1 MSGGDYMNFWRSV
14 RHHTAREVNE
24 AEYRIVDRAM
34 RSNDPSII
42 SAAIA
47 AVGNPPSLRML
58 SYKVQRALEKSG
70 KALERS
76 GKALEKSRK
85 KDKESHQGKVLEKTP
100 EKGKETGS
108 WWSRLTSSRRSSRK
122 SSTDP
127 RVKAVQDKVFFS
139 RLWTAVEP
147 YLAGNLN
154 EHKRKELAAAF
165 HTGRASV
172 VLEVLGTLPPNVEGR
187 IISNEISSLYP
198 NAYD

>member
-1 MSGGDYMNFWRSV
+1 MNFWRSV
-14 RHHTAREVNE
+14 RQHTAREVNE

-34 RSNDPSII
+34 RTNDPSTI

-58 SYKVQRALEKSG
+58 SYQA
-70 KALERS
+70 ER
-76 GKALEKSRK
+76 ALEKSRK
-85 KDKESHQGKVLEKTP
+85 KDKKSLQGKALGNAE
-100 EKGKETGS
+100 EKGKVTGS
-108 WWSRLTSSRRSSRK
+108 WWSRLTSSRKSSGK

-127 RVKAVQDKVFFS
+127 RVKAIQDKVFFS

-154 EHKRKELAAAF
+154 EHKRRELAAAF

-172 VLEVLGTLPPNVEGR
+172 VLEALGSLPPNVESR
-187 IISNEISSLYP
+187 IISSEIESLYP